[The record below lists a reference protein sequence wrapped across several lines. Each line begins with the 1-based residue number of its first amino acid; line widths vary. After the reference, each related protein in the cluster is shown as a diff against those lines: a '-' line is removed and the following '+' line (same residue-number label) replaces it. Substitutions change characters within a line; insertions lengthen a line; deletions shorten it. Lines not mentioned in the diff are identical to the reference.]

1 VRERPVDVYLGYAL
15 ELVVSALRGLR
26 FALGRLVGDDEGDAR
41 RPAAAADAPA
51 PPRNRPPDAETLRRA
66 LATVPPLPASYG
78 DDRLVLVARDPG
90 TLFAYWDLPAGI
102 ERPAG
107 AVDARFVL
115 RIEDLTLLDFAEARA
130 WRHHDVEVEGTAGSR
145 YVRHARP
152 AGTYRA
158 ELGWRSAD
166 GTFVARVRSAVTTTP
181 RAEAP
186 GHDPTR
192 WMTVRVER
200 APLGRAGADV
210 PTRLSVRSS
219 PAPSAAPG
227 AALVT
232 NDVARRSPSSE
243 EWHRRDG

>member
-1 VRERPVDVYLGYAL
+1 MERPLDVFWGYAL
-15 ELVVSALRGLR
+15 ELIVSALRGLR
-26 FALGRLVGDDEGDAR
+26 FALGRLIGDDEGDVM
-41 RPAAAADAPA
+41 RPAAASGAPA
-51 PPRNRPPDAETLRRA
+51 PPRNRPPDAQTLRRA

-90 TLFAYWDLPAGI
+90 TLFVSWDLPAGV

-130 WRHHDVEVEGTAGSR
+130 WRHHDVEVEGAAGSQ
-145 YVRHARP
+145 YVRRARP
-152 AGTYRA
+152 EGTYCA
-158 ELGWRSAD
+158 ELGWRGAD
-166 GTFVARVRSAVTTTP
+166 GTFVARIRSAVTTTP

-192 WMTVRVER
+192 WMTVRVEHT
-200 APLGRAGADV
+200 PLGHASADAT
-210 PTRLSVRSS
+210 TRLSVRLS

-227 AALVT
+227 AAWIT
-232 NDVARRSPSSE
+232 HNAARRSPSSE
-243 EWHRRDG
+243 ERHRRDG